1 MKSPLFVLLCSGL
14 LALVAAFTK
23 DDHEIFRLRDEIETS
38 EGPEVTFYGKSCP
51 STISFVF
58 MLAYSLNSLDF
69 LGVKA
74 SASQDEVVKA
84 YRKKSRIIHP
94 DKAKQSLIASKAKAT
109 SKPLLGL
116 KNKKPGVHVNKAPT
130 ESEIQTAVKKASERY
145 ARLGVVAE
153 ILKGPGRER
162 YDFFLSSGFPKW
174 RGTGYYYARFRPG
187 LGSVLVGLFAFGGGL
202 VHYAAM
208 YVSWQR
214 QRDYA
219 ERIIRDARRSA
230 WGDDSGIGGIPGI
243 DGAMTATTASPPASL
258 AQENGAAVLNR
269 RQKRM
274 QERENKKE
282 KDKKT
287 SRGVKRSGT
296 STPTPLESEAEQ
308 GPQGAKKKVQ
318 APNGKV
324 LIVDSVGNVYVEEED
339 EHGER
344 VELLL
349 DPEEIPK
356 PTFSQTV
363 LFRLPVWT
371 YHKIHSRIA
380 GVQSSYQQAE
390 LEDSETTTDREV
402 RDLELKQES
411 RNGAARK
418 RVKRNGKAH

>member
-1 MKSPLFVLLCSGL
+1 M
-14 LALVAAFTK
+14 
-23 DDHEIFRLRDEIETS
+23 
-38 EGPEVTFYGKSCP
+38 
-51 STISFVF
+51 
-58 MLAYSLNSLDF
+58 
-69 LGVKA
+69 GVKP
-74 SASQDEVVKA
+74 SASQDEIVKA

-94 DKAKQSLIASKAKAT
+94 DKAKQSLVASKAKAT
-109 SKPLLGL
+109 SKPILGL
-116 KNKKPGVHVNKAPT
+116 KSKKSGVHVNKAPT
-130 ESEIQTAVKKASERY
+130 HSEIQAAVKKASERY

-162 YDFFLSSGFPKW
+162 YDYFLSSGFPKW

-230 WGDDSGIGGIPGI
+230 WGDDSGIRGIPEI
-243 DGAMTATTASPPASL
+243 DDATVGATNNTPGSF

-274 QERENKKE
+274 QEKENKKE
-282 KDKKT
+282 KEKKT
-287 SRGVKRSGT
+287 SKGTRRSGT
-296 STPTPLESEAEQ
+296 STPTPLDSEPEQ
-308 GPQGAKKKVQ
+308 GPQGAKRKVQ

-339 EHGER
+339 ENGER

-349 DPEEIPK
+349 DTEEIPK
-356 PTFSQTV
+356 PTFKQTV
-363 LFRLPVWT
+363 LVRLPLWA
-371 YHKIHSRIA
+371 YHKIQSRIA
-380 GVQSSYQQAE
+380 GVQSNYEQAE
-390 LEDSETTTDREV
+390 LEDMEITSNGEDA
-402 RDLELKQES
+402 DLALKQDP

-418 RVKRNGKAH
+418 RGKRNGKA